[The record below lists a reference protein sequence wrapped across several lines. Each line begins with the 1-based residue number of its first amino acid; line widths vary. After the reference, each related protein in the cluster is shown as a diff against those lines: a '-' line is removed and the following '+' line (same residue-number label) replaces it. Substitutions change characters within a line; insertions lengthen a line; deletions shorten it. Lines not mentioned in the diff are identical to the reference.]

1 MADENEPV
9 EVDFDDDPG
18 KQATLLLAAAEDLG
32 LDPSEVRTSGG
43 GFVVSQEVHDKAFGK
58 KKAPAKKAAAKDEGE
73 GN

>member
-32 LDPSEVRTSGG
+32 LDPGEVRTTGG
-43 GFVVSQEVHDKAFGK
+43 GFLVSQELHDKAFGK
-58 KKAPAKKAAAKDEGE
+58 KRAAKKTAATDEEKD
-73 GN
+73 

>member
-9 EVDFDDDPG
+9 EVEFDGDPG

-32 LDPSEVRTSGG
+32 LDASEVRTTGG
-43 GFVVSQEVHDKAFGK
+43 GFVVSQELHDKAFGK
-58 KKAPAKKAAAKDEGE
+58 KRSSAKKAADKDEGE